1 MHKACL
7 RLQDS
12 TKKAMLVYPPEAAGA
27 AFWIPRSV
35 LKHRSALETDDAH
48 LHPLNEF
55 TVESWWLVK
64 HPEFSK
70 YFS

>member
-12 TKKAMLVYPPEAAGA
+12 TKKAVLVYPPEAPGK

-35 LKHRSALETDDAH
+35 LTHRSALETDAAH
-48 LHPLNEF
+48 LHPLNQF
-55 TVESWWLVK
+55 TVEGWWIEK
-64 HPEFSK
+64 HPEHAE